1 MSEAKAK
8 ELLLTGHLFLA
19 AAEFVAAD
27 TTTIVAD
34 LDIDDVA
41 GYDGATED
49 LGGARTLN
57 TLATR
62 QEVARNVVV
71 TITDADKSITA
82 GNVTVRGLDA
92 NGLPVGETFT
102 MTSGAGTNTFTGNVA
117 YSVISSVVAWGF
129 AGVTNED
136 DNLKVGCG
144 DKIGLPMGAN
154 CKLVDVFKELHNA
167 ACIAVNP
174 EGVDRTYGTY
184 TSDSAGGGD
193 HTGEFWYTYKVML
206 NW

>member
-1 MSEAKAK
+1 MSEPK
-8 ELLLTGHLFLA
+8 ELLLTGWVTYA
-19 AAEFVAAD
+19 AAEAIAAE
-27 TTTIVAD
+27 TVTIVAD

-62 QEVARNVVV
+62 QEIPRNVVV

-82 GNVTVRGLDA
+82 GNVTVRGLNA
-92 NGLPVGETFT
+92 SGQPVGETFT
-102 MTSGAGTNTFTGNVA
+102 MTSGAGTTTFTGNEA

-129 AGVTNED
+129 AGVTNAD

-144 DKIGLPMGAN
+144 NKIGLPMGAN
-154 CKLVDVFKELHNA
+154 CKLENVFLEQHNA
-167 ACIAVNP
+167 ANVAVNS
-174 EGVDRTYGTY
+174 EGIDRTYGTY
-184 TSDSAGGGD
+184 TSDNAAGGD
-193 HTGEFWYTYKVML
+193 HIMTFWYTYKVMMP
-206 NW
+206 W

>member
-1 MSEAKAK
+1 MSEPK
-8 ELLLTGHLFLA
+8 EILLAGWVKYT
-19 AAEFVAAD
+19 AAEAIAAE
-27 TTTIVAD
+27 TATIVAD

-49 LGGARTLN
+49 LGGARTLA

-62 QEVARNVVV
+62 QEIPRNVVV

-92 NGLPVGETFT
+92 SGQPVGETFS
-102 MTSGAGTNTFTGNVA
+102 MTSGAGTTTFTGDYA

-129 AGVTNED
+129 AGVTNAD

-144 DKIGLPMGAN
+144 TKIGLPMGAN
-154 CKLVDVFKELHNA
+154 CKLENVYFERHNNA
-167 ACIAVNP
+167 NVAVNS
-174 EGVDRTYGTY
+174 EGINRTYGTY
-184 TSDSAGGGD
+184 LSDNLGAGD
-193 HTGEFWYTYKVML
+193 HDIEFWYTYKVML

>member
-1 MSEAKAK
+1 MSEPK
-8 ELLLTGHLFLA
+8 EILLAGWVKYT
-19 AAEFVAAD
+19 AAEAIAAE
-27 TTTIVAD
+27 TATIVAD

-49 LGGARTLN
+49 LGGARTLA

-62 QEVARNVVV
+62 QEIPRNVVV

-92 NGLPVGETFT
+92 SGQPVGETFS
-102 MTSGAGTNTFTGNVA
+102 MTSGAGTTTFTGDYA

-129 AGVTNED
+129 AGVTNAD

-144 DKIGLPMGAN
+144 TKIGLPMGAN
-154 CKLVDVFKELHNA
+154 CKLENVYFERHNNA
-167 ACIAVNP
+167 NVAVNS
-174 EGVDRTYGTY
+174 EGINRTYGTY
-184 TSDSAGGGD
+184 LSDSLCAAD
-193 HTGEFWYTYKVML
+193 HDIEFWYTYKVML

>member
-1 MSEAKAK
+1 MSEPK
-8 ELLLTGHLFLA
+8 EILLAGWVKYT
-19 AAEFVAAD
+19 AAEAIAAE
-27 TTTIVAD
+27 TVTIVAD

-49 LGGARTLN
+49 LGGARTLA

-62 QEVARNVVV
+62 QEIPRNVVV

-92 NGLPVGETFT
+92 SGQPIGETFT
-102 MTSGAGTNTFTGNVA
+102 MTSGAGTTTFTGDYA

-129 AGVTNED
+129 AGVTNAD

-144 DKIGLPMGAN
+144 TKIGLPMGAN
-154 CKLVDVFKELHNA
+154 CKLENVYFERHNNA
-167 ACIAVNP
+167 NVAVNS
-174 EGVDRTYGTY
+174 EGINRTYGTY
-184 TSDSAGGGD
+184 LSDNLGAGD
-193 HTGEFWYTYKVML
+193 HDIEFWYTYKVML

>member
-1 MSEAKAK
+1 MSEPK
-8 ELLLTGHLFLA
+8 EILLAGWVKYT
-19 AAEFVAAD
+19 AAEAIAAE
-27 TTTIVAD
+27 TVTIVAD

-49 LGGARTLN
+49 LGGARTLA

-62 QEVARNVVV
+62 QEIPRNVVV
-71 TITDADKSITA
+71 TITDADASITA

-92 NGLPVGETFT
+92 SGQPVGETFS
-102 MTSGAGTNTFTGNVA
+102 MTSGAGTTTFTGDYA

-129 AGVTNED
+129 AGVTNAD

-144 DKIGLPMGAN
+144 TKIGLPMGAN
-154 CKLVDVFKELHNA
+154 CKLENVYFERHNNA
-167 ACIAVNP
+167 NVAVNS
-174 EGVDRTYGTY
+174 EGINRTYGTY
-184 TSDSAGGGD
+184 LSDNLGAGD
-193 HTGEFWYTYKVML
+193 HDIEFWYTYKVML

>member
-1 MSEAKAK
+1 MSEPK
-8 ELLLTGHLFLA
+8 EILLAGWVKYT
-19 AAEFVAAD
+19 AAEAIAAE
-27 TTTIVAD
+27 TVTIVAD

-49 LGGARTLN
+49 LGGARTLA

-62 QEVARNVVV
+62 QEIPRNVVV

-92 NGLPVGETFT
+92 SGQPVGETFS
-102 MTSGAGTNTFTGNVA
+102 MTSGAGTTTFTGDYA

-129 AGVTNED
+129 AGVTNAD

-144 DKIGLPMGAN
+144 TKIGLPMGAN
-154 CKLVDVFKELHNA
+154 CKLENVYFERHNNA
-167 ACIAVNP
+167 NVAVNS
-174 EGVDRTYGTY
+174 EGINRTYGTY
-184 TSDSAGGGD
+184 LSDNLGAGD
-193 HTGEFWYTYKVML
+193 HDIEFWYTYKVML

>member
-1 MSEAKAK
+1 MSEPK
-8 ELLLTGHLFLA
+8 EIILTGHVLFPA
-19 AAEFVAAD
+19 AAFVAAE

-41 GYDGATED
+41 GYNGATED
-49 LGGARTLN
+49 AGGARTLN

-62 QEVARNVVV
+62 MEVPRNVVV
-71 TITDADKSITA
+71 TITDADASITA

-92 NGLPVGETFT
+92 SGQPVGETFS
-102 MTSGAGTNTFTGNVA
+102 MTSGAGTTTFTGNYA

-129 AGVTNED
+129 AGVTNVD

-144 DKIGLPMGAN
+144 NKVGLPMGAN
-154 CKLVDVFKELHNA
+154 CKLENVFFERHNSA
-167 ACIAVNP
+167 NVAVNS
-174 EGVDRTYGTY
+174 EGIDRTYGTY

-193 HTGEFWYTYKVML
+193 HIAEYWYTYKVML